1 MNAIVI
7 TSEQRDELV
16 RCIQSKIT
24 AIQAKLRWMDRRE
37 AISPP
42 PSPGYTP
49 HFSEIRQ
56 QRLERIE
63 RLQQLLATICP
74 DSAILTEI

>member
-1 MNAIVI
+1 MNAIII

-37 AISPP
+37 AISP
-42 PSPGYTP
+42 GYTP

-63 RLQQLLATICP
+63 RLQQLLTTICP

>member
-1 MNAIVI
+1 MNAIII

-24 AIQAKLRWMDRRE
+24 AIQAKLRWMDRRD

-49 HFSEIRQ
+49 YSAEIRQ
-56 QRLERIE
+56 QRLDRIE
-63 RLQQLLATICP
+63 RLQQLLTVINP
-74 DSAILTEI
+74 ESAILTEN

>member
-42 PSPGYTP
+42 PHP
-49 HFSEIRQ
+49 
-56 QRLERIE
+56 
-63 RLQQLLATICP
+63 ATRRTFP
-74 DSAILTEI
+74 KFGSSGLNASSACSSC

>member
-1 MNAIVI
+1 MNAIII

-24 AIQAKLRWMDRRE
+24 AIRAKLRWMDRRD

-42 PSPGYTP
+42 HHPAI
-49 HFSEIRQ
+49 H
-56 QRLERIE
+56 RIAP
-63 RLQQLLATICP
+63 R
-74 DSAILTEI
+74 SASSAWIVSSAYSSC

>member
-1 MNAIVI
+1 MNAIII

-24 AIQAKLRWMDRRE
+24 AIRAKLRWMDRRD
-37 AISPP
+37 AISP

-49 HFSEIRQ
+49 YSAEIRQ
-56 QRLERIE
+56 QRLDRIE
-63 RLQQLLATICP
+63 RLQQLLTVINP
-74 DSAILTEI
+74 ESAILTEN

>member
-42 PSPGYTP
+42 HPATRRT
-49 HFSEIRQ
+49 F
-56 QRLERIE
+56 QRSGSSDLN
-63 RLQQLLATICP
+63 AS
-74 DSAILTEI
+74 SACSSC

>member
-1 MNAIVI
+1 MNAIII

-42 PSPGYTP
+42 LT
-49 HFSEIRQ
+49 
-56 QRLERIE
+56 RLHAALFRDP
-63 RLQQLLATICP
+63 A
-74 DSAILTEI
+74 AAA